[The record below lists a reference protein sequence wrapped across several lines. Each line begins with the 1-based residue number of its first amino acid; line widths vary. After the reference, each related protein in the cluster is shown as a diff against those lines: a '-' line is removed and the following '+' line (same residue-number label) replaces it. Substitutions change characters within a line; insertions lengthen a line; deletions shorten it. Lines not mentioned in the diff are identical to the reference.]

1 MTLVDIGRVKVDV
14 QVLESEVGLL
24 APGRAARVTFAAF
37 PGEVFEGR
45 IETINPIVD
54 KTTRS
59 AKVVVA
65 LHNPKGRILPGMYAR
80 VSLDARQLPNRVMVP
95 RSAILE
101 RDRRKMLF
109 VFEGEGTQGL
119 AKWRYVCTGAENEAV
134 VEILEPGADAA
145 CREEG
150 SVRGG
155 EVVLTAG
162 HHTLVHDARVRI
174 VQNVNGAEGA
184 RVNQ

>member
-1 MTLVDIGRVKVDV
+1 
-14 QVLESEVGLL
+14 LL

-37 PGEVFEGR
+37 PGEIFEGR
-45 IETINPIVD
+45 VETINPMVD

-59 AKVVVA
+59 AKVIVA
-65 LHNPKGRILPGMYAR
+65 LPNSKGLILPGMYAR
-80 VSLDARQLPNRVMVP
+80 VSLDARQLPDRIMVP
-95 RSAILE
+95 RQAILE

-109 VFEGEGTQGL
+109 VFEGEGSSGL
-119 AKWRYVCTGAENEAV
+119 AKWRYVCTGAENDTV
-134 VEILEPGADAA
+134 VEILEPGSDAA

-150 SVRGG
+150 KVQPG
-155 EVVLTAG
+155 ETVLTAG

-174 VQNVNGAEGA
+174 VQNVNGAEGS